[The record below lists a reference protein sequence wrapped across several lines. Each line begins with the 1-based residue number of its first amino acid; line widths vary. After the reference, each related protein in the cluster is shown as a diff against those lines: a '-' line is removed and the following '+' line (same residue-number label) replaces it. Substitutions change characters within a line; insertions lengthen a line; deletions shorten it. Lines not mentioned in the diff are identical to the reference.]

1 LSVST
6 PSETSHDPDRDVVAQ
21 YMKKVLTFILIPA
34 KIDYY
39 VRLSRH
45 IRSHALY
52 YGEGKRLGPIT
63 SALMKIVISKSQI
76 NARAPMTNHAHI
88 LNNREGI

>member
-1 LSVST
+1 L
-6 PSETSHDPDRDVVAQ
+6 PPNIREFLPKDRGRDVVAQ

-45 IRSHALY
+45 IRNHALY

-76 NARAPMTNHAHI
+76 NARALMTNHAHI